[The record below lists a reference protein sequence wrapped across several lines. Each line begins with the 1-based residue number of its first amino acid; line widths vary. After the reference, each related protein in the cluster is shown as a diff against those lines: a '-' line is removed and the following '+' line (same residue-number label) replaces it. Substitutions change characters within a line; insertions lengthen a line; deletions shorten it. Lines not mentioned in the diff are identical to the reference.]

1 VALRLI
7 CERERAVLAFVPEE
21 FWNLSVVLNAP
32 AGDSFTAKLFKIN
45 KDKFKIA
52 DQAAAEAVLK
62 AIQTGAPFEVTAVEA
77 VPKLRYAPPP
87 FTTSTLQQAAN
98 TSLKFSASGTMKV
111 AQQLY
116 EGVELGAGGPTG
128 LITYMRTDSVNI
140 AAEAQKSCRDYIG
153 EAFGKDYLPGKANF
167 YKSKAGAQEA
177 HEAIRPTDVRRTP
190 EVMAQYLDSQQL
202 RLYALIWKRFIA
214 SQMAPMEQRQT
225 TVDTDIAG
233 NDKKTYTFRASALVT
248 TFAGFS
254 KVYESTKKKSLDE
267 VEIAVEAD
275 EPDADAK
282 VLGKLKKSDR
292 CKLEKALK
300 EQKFTEPPP
309 RFTEA
314 TLIKELEANGIG
326 RPSTYATI
334 LQTIQTRQY
343 VDRDKGKLIPS
354 VLGFKINDFLVAALP
369 DLIEVNFTSKMESNL
384 DEIEDGKLTWTQ
396 MLNEFYT
403 KFALW
408 LDTAKHDG
416 AQTGDKVDKLVSLLS
431 AIKWAPAEKREK
443 RSYDDGKFFK
453 SVTEK
458 LQKDGKISAKQW
470 DALLSLAVKYAAQ
483 LPQLEKVA
491 EKSGFGQE
499 LTARQEHNQ
508 AREQYR
514 ADNTATPDE
523 QQKSTAMFDAFA
535 NVQWAPPQKSGP
547 RTYDD
552 KKFFDSLKKQAES
565 GKVLSDKQ
573 LLVMARFAAKYSEF
587 IQDFDQLAAS
597 LNIPAATAPPAV
609 PLAEQQEVTSLLN
622 AMAAVTQ
629 WAEPVKKGGRT
640 YDDKSF
646 VDSIK
651 KQFESGKQLSSKQ
664 LFALKKMAGKYV
676 NKE

>member
-1 VALRLI
+1 
-7 CERERAVLAFVPEE
+7 
-21 FWNLSVVLNAP
+21 
-32 AGDSFTAKLFKIN
+32 
-45 KDKFKIA
+45 
-52 DQAAAEAVLK
+52 
-62 AIQTGAPFEVTAVEA
+62 
-77 VPKLRYAPPP
+77 
-87 FTTSTLQQAAN
+87 
-98 TSLKFSASGTMKV
+98 
-111 AQQLY
+111 
-116 EGVELGAGGPTG
+116 
-128 LITYMRTDSVNI
+128 
-140 AAEAQKSCRDYIG
+140 
-153 EAFGKDYLPGKANF
+153 
-167 YKSKAGAQEA
+167 
-177 HEAIRPTDVRRTP
+177 
-190 EVMAQYLDSQQL
+190 
-202 RLYALIWKRFIA
+202 
-214 SQMAPMEQRQT
+214 
-225 TVDTDIAG
+225 
-233 NDKKTYTFRASALVT
+233 
-248 TFAGFS
+248 
-254 KVYESTKKKSLDE
+254 
-267 VEIAVEAD
+267 
-275 EPDADAK
+275 
-282 VLGKLKKSDR
+282 
-292 CKLEKALK
+292 
-300 EQKFTEPPP
+300 
-309 RFTEA
+309 
-314 TLIKELEANGIG
+314 
-326 RPSTYATI
+326 
-334 LQTIQTRQY
+334 
-343 VDRDKGKLIPS
+343 
-354 VLGFKINDFLVAALP
+354 
-369 DLIEVNFTSKMESNL
+369 
-384 DEIEDGKLTWTQ
+384 
-396 MLNEFYT
+396 
-403 KFALW
+403 
-408 LDTAKHDG
+408 
-416 AQTGDKVDKLVSLLS
+416 
-431 AIKWAPAEKREK
+431 
-443 RSYDDGKFFK
+443 
-453 SVTEK
+453 
-458 LQKDGKISAKQW
+458 
-470 DALLSLAVKYAAQ
+470 VKYAAQ